1 MYLTGF
7 ADEASGD
14 INGQILATKTL
25 LWKNIE
31 ARNVNGKNIHDISE
45 EEFEN
50 VYKAI
55 SESEVNINCFG
66 SAIANWGKDI
76 REPFQISVDEA
87 KRAIVRM
94 KKLGTKLIRVMSY
107 AVIKENSPE
116 NQMKEERFKRLMELK
131 CMFDDNGITMVH
143 ENCMNYGGMGYT
155 YTLELIENVPGLR
168 LVFDTGNPV
177 QSVDYSACGEQMQS
191 SIDFYSHVKEHI
203 EYIHIKDGI
212 YNPAVQNVD
221 WCFPGEGQGFV
232 REILTDL
239 IQNGFNGG
247 ISIEPHINVV
257 HHQNSQISESENRF
271 NNYVKYGKML
281 EEIIKAIEI

>member
-1 MYLTGF
+1 VYLTGF

-14 INGQILATKTL
+14 INGQILATKAL
-25 LWKNIE
+25 LWENIE

-45 EEFEN
+45 EEFEK

-55 SESEVNINCFG
+55 SESGVSINCFG

-76 REPFQISVDEA
+76 REPFQISIDEA
-87 KRAIVRM
+87 KRAILRM
-94 KKLGTKLIRVMSY
+94 KKLGTKLIRIMSY

-116 NQMKEERFKRLMELK
+116 NQMKEERFRRLRELK
-131 CMFDDNGITMVH
+131 NMFDDNDITMVH

-155 YTLELIENVPGLR
+155 YTLELMENVPGLR

-177 QSVDYSACGEQMQS
+177 QSVDYSADKNQMQS
-191 SIDFYSHVKEHI
+191 SIDFYSYVKEHI

-212 YNPAVQNVD
+212 YNTITQNVD

-239 IQNGFNGG
+239 IQNGFEGG
-247 ISIEPHINVV
+247 ISIEPHINIVQ
-257 HHQNSQISESENRF
+257 HQNPEASESENRF

-281 EEIIKAIEI
+281 EKIVKEIKV